1 MNNDVKNLG
10 LDIMIKSEDTCENL
24 GKRMMAK
31 ICVNSL
37 WGKFGQ
43 ALQQPEY
50 AFANSY
56 PEFCKIF
63 HDPRHTIQ
71 AVNIHDNCTEVQ

>member
-1 MNNDVKNLG
+1 
-10 LDIMIKSEDTCENL
+10 MI
-24 GKRMMAK
+24 AK
-31 ICVNSL
+31 MCLNAL